1 MLRKFSGV
9 LALVGL
15 LAGCNATTT
24 PTPAPIVVAQHLY
37 VGDNTTPGT
46 VQVYTLPITAAST
59 AAFSFASDNVVAVT
73 IDANGNAAVLDNT
86 GNLKFFMAPL
96 SAQST
101 PAAVFTNGSATNN
114 GSISFLSTGDFFV
127 GSASNRVNR
136 FNAPFT
142 NASTPAA
149 FVTDASMVAA
159 YGTAV
164 DASQNLYISNARTGT
179 GATCSTGAQT
189 CSTLLV
195 YAPPYTGTPTIT
207 PKVTSSGYRKM
218 AVSGSVL
225 YVCSATGTSRVDA
238 YTLPLTAASV
248 PVFAITTG
256 VNVPASIAF
265 DASGNMYVGNFGN
278 STITVYAPPF
288 SAASAPVVTLTFP
301 GTFLIFGIA
310 IGK

>member
-9 LALVGL
+9 LALAGL

-37 VGDNTTPGT
+37 VGDNSTPGT
-46 VQVYTLPITAAST
+46 VQVYTLPINAAST

-73 IDANGNAAVLDNT
+73 IDANGNAAVLDGT
-86 GNLKFFMAPL
+86 GNLKFFTAPL
-96 SAQST
+96 SAAST

-142 NASTPAA
+142 SASTPAA

-164 DASQNLYISNARTGT
+164 DASQNLYIANARAGT

-218 AVSGSVL
+218 AGSGSVL

-238 YTLPLTAASV
+238 YNLPLTAASV

-301 GTFLIFGIA
+301 GTFFIFGIA